1 MSGTSHFPSTTGAVH
16 SASLSTT
23 AASPTSRTATATS
36 STSPWSSTQTTTPQ
50 PRNGDGGVSVQT
62 VFYFIAFLGFLIAIC
77 YTIHMVRRDRRRR
90 RLEQEGRGGDAESGM
105 YGARSRYSSTFRPE
119 DDDACPPP
127 QYRAY
132 TLDQPLDPET
142 ALAIVTPG
150 ETHCQ
155 SDLQRHQH
163 NPSTASSQL
172 GLVSHALESTPD
184 SSADH
189 QASILTPNSR
199 SITAPNANNVISS
212 ATADSSVST
221 DEQERA
227 LYDQERSAMTGR
239 GTAMVSDQGNHGSVP
254 VISAPSPA
262 FSFAAARQLF
272 ISRNG
277 RGSNGPRRAG
287 TSSSS
292 SPMAAAQSTTS
303 LVMSAVSSPS
313 NSRPSSPAMASTQN
327 LLSNVN
333 SIHNTSN
340 RSSVIDI
347 QGGNAGTGAV
357 MTERSGSNSGIL
369 QPTLNRLR
377 SQGPPPYVAVSTEG
391 LPPQLPPEYLTA
403 VAEPL

>member
-1 MSGTSHFPSTTGAVH
+1 
-16 SASLSTT
+16 
-23 AASPTSRTATATS
+23 
-36 STSPWSSTQTTTPQ
+36 
-50 PRNGDGGVSVQT
+50 
-62 VFYFIAFLGFLIAIC
+62 
-77 YTIHMVRRDRRRR
+77 MVRRDRRRR
-90 RLEQEGRGGDAESGM
+90 RLEQEGRGGDPESGM
-105 YGARSRYSSTFRPE
+105 HGARSRYSSTYRPE
-119 DDDACPPP
+119 EDDACPPP

-150 ETHCQ
+150 EMHCQ
-155 SDLQRHQH
+155 SDHQRHQH
-163 NPSTASSQL
+163 SPSTASSQL
-172 GLVSHALESTPD
+172 GLVSHTLENTPD

-189 QASILTPNSR
+189 QGSILTPNSR
-199 SITAPNANNVISS
+199 SITAPNANNVSSS
-212 ATADSSVST
+212 ATADSNVSPG
-221 DEQERA
+221 EQERA
-227 LYDQERSAMTGR
+227 RYDQERSAITGR
-239 GTAMVSDQGNHGSVP
+239 GADQGNHGSVP

-277 RGSNGPRRAG
+277 RRSNGSRRAG
-287 TSSSS
+287 ASSSS
-292 SPMAAAQSTTS
+292 SPVAPAQSTTS
-303 LVMSAVSSPS
+303 LALSAVSSPS
-313 NSRPSSPAMASTQN
+313 DSRPTSPALASTQN

-333 SIHNTSN
+333 SMHDTSN

-347 QGGNAGTGAV
+347 QGGTSGVGAI
-357 MTERSGSNSGIL
+357 MTERSGSDSGIL